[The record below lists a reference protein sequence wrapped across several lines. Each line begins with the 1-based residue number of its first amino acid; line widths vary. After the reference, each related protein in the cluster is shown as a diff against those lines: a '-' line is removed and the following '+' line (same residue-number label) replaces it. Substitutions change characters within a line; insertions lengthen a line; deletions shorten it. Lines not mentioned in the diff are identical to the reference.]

1 MSVPPN
7 YEESSTNSVEEEV
20 IAVAEQTPND
30 ETPNEYGLKYWLIT
44 LLLLAIPFVNIGFII
59 YWAFFEKK
67 EPRKSFTRAYLI
79 IFGSFFVLYLLIL
92 GAFLFFFVFVNS
104 YEIFGNSTNSYE
116 EYEYNDEYGYSEEA
130 EYNEDYLYE
139 DPYLPTSYYDTSTV
153 NGVEIADSWTELNY
167 DYEWELFIEL
177 YVSGEK
183 EVNEVKVLVEQ
194 VDIDGTV
201 LNTSYETFNNRYL
214 PGNNYRVQLD
224 LKDGFD
230 PNVAEIWVSIV
241 GENDLNNL

>member
-7 YEESSTNSVEEEV
+7 FEDSSTNSVEEER
-20 IAVAEQTPND
+20 IAIEEQTINE

-79 IFGSFFVLYLLIL
+79 IFGSFFVLYMLLI
-92 GAFLFFFVFVNS
+92 AVFFFFFAMAYFQDP
-104 YEIFGNSTNSYE
+104 YEYFGESTNKYS
-116 EYEYNDEYGYSEEA
+116 DEYGYSEDY
-130 EYNEDYLYE
+130 EYTEDYLYE
-139 DPYLPTSYYDTSTV
+139 DSYLPTSYYDTSVV

-167 DYEWELFIEL
+167 DYEWELFVDL
-177 YVSGEK
+177 YVSGEQ
-183 EVNEVKVLVEQ
+183 EVNEIKLKVEQ

-201 LNTSYETFNNRYL
+201 LNTSYETFNERYL
-214 PGNNYRVQLD
+214 PGNNYQVQLD
-224 LKDGFD
+224 LTDSYD
-230 PNVAEIWVSIV
+230 PNVAELWISIV

>member
-7 YEESSTNSVEEEV
+7 FEDSSTNSVEEEG
-20 IAVAEQTPND
+20 IAVEKQTINE

-79 IFGSFFVLYLLIL
+79 IFGSFFVLYMLLI
-92 GAFLFFFVFVNS
+92 AVFFFFFAMAYFQDP
-104 YEIFGNSTNSYE
+104 YEYFGESTNKYS
-116 EYEYNDEYGYSEEA
+116 DEYGYSEDY
-130 EYNEDYLYE
+130 EYTEDYLYE
-139 DPYLPTSYYDTSTV
+139 DSYLPTSYYDTSVV

-167 DYEWELFIEL
+167 DYEWELFVDL
-177 YVSGEK
+177 YVSGEQ
-183 EVNEVKVLVEQ
+183 EVNEIKLKVEQ

-201 LNTSYETFNNRYL
+201 LNTSYETFNERYL
-214 PGNNYRVQLD
+214 PGNNYHVQLD
-224 LKDGFD
+224 LTDSYD
-230 PNVAEIWVSIV
+230 PNVAELWISIV